1 MIRQAEASDEPAVR
15 ACTEEAYARYVPLL
29 GRKPAPMLA
38 DFAAQIAAGQVY
50 VAMDDRDGF
59 LGCIVFYPED
69 GHMLL
74 ENVAVLPRAAGRGIG
89 KALIG
94 FCENAARQHGLSAVH
109 LYTNEKMTDNLSIY
123 RKLGYAEVARRTENG
138 FNRVDFEKTIR

>member
-1 MIRQAEASDEPAVR
+1 M
-15 ACTEEAYARYVPLL
+15 
-29 GRKPAPMLA
+29 
-38 DFAAQIAAGQVY
+38 
-50 VAMDDRDGF
+50 
-59 LGCIVFYPED
+59 FYPED